1 MEKPP
6 FAGPATRLFNPAC
19 NAPRGE
25 VRNDRRV
32 SDVAD
37 LLAHLGDE
45 LVAFG
50 ERNDAGDIV
59 ASGELLRGMA
69 MLHLRDPEKAK
80 HSFHRAMTLFEHL
93 GDGEPAARA
102 MTNLA
107 AMILDV
113 EEGSPKWWR
122 LHEEAVRVIN
132 KRLRHFQS

>member
-1 MEKPP
+1 
-6 FAGPATRLFNPAC
+6 
-19 NAPRGE
+19 
-25 VRNDRRV
+25 
-32 SDVAD
+32 
-37 LLAHLGDE
+37 
-45 LVAFG
+45 
-50 ERNDAGDIV
+50 
-59 ASGELLRGMA
+59 
-69 MLHLRDPEKAK
+69 
-80 HSFHRAMTLFEHL
+80 MTLFEHL